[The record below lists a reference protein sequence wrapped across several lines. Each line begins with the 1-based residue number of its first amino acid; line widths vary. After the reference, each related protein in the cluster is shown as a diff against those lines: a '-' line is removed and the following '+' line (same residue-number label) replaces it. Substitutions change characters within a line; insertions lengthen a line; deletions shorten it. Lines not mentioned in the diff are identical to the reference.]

1 MGSCAVQP
9 LTGKMYTQFNSKV
22 GQPRILVRDQADI
35 QKYTFL
41 SFIGV
46 FELGSVLCGAAVSS
60 NMLIVGRAVAGL
72 GASGLMAGALTIL
85 AAAVPIHKRPGM
97 LPCSLF
103 LTEY

>member
-1 MGSCAVQP
+1 M
-9 LTGKMYTQFNSKV
+9 
-22 GQPRILVRDQADI
+22 
-35 QKYTFL
+35 
-41 SFIGV
+41 
-46 FELGSVLCGAAVSS
+46 LCGVAVSS

-97 LPCSLF
+97 LPCSLS